1 MNHSRLTEWDMA
13 AADED
18 TERENEGNH
27 QIPYPPFSKG
37 ELQMCYNEEQT
48 DSCQLP
54 AGMTRLIGITL

>member
-1 MNHSRLTEWDMA
+1 MRPSRWIEWVTA

-18 TERENEGNH
+18 TERENEGSH
-27 QIPYPPFSKG
+27 QIPYLPFSKG

-54 AGMTRLIGITL
+54 AGMTTLIGITL